1 MNHIDFDKTMTKL
14 SNDAK
19 LSFTKILN
27 RFCSTV
33 LCIFI
38 SHSGEK
44 NIFCKLI
51 KMQKKKIEYYKCV
64 MKLLFDASE

>member
-1 MNHIDFDKTMTKL
+1 MNYIDFDKTMTKL

-33 LCIFI
+33 LCI
-38 SHSGEK
+38 
-44 NIFCKLI
+44 L
-51 KMQKKKIEYYKCV
+51 
-64 MKLLFDASE
+64 